1 MRSDFGNLLRSSKFS
16 TTTPV
21 VRQCDLKEALTPPTS
36 SYFCLSTALRS
47 LSSLLLILLA
57 ACLLGSLAKFR
68 PLWRAM
74 RILRL
79 GILRPA
85 NWDREFSSSLPR
97 RAKAPGGA
105 AAKRLKMIAGIIR
118 GITSETSRLDECFGS
133 FATQGLC
140 MMQTNNFLLV
150 YYLCCMLV
158 GSKYCFQKI
167 FFLKEATHI
176 FWYDVGE

>member
-1 MRSDFGNLLRSSKFS
+1 MAGFVNTLITIIITYPCYSSGVPRIDFNLTNRALKCSPSLPALLIYKILRQLARPTFFSKSTYPFYMRSDFGNLLRSSKFS

-21 VRQCDLKEALTPPTS
+21 VCQCDLKEALTPSTS

-85 NWDREFSSSLPR
+85 N
-97 RAKAPGGA
+97 
-105 AAKRLKMIAGIIR
+105 
-118 GITSETSRLDECFGS
+118 
-133 FATQGLC
+133 
-140 MMQTNNFLLV
+140 
-150 YYLCCMLV
+150 
-158 GSKYCFQKI
+158 
-167 FFLKEATHI
+167 
-176 FWYDVGE
+176 

>member
-1 MRSDFGNLLRSSKFS
+1 MRSDFGNVLRSSNLP

-21 VRQCDLKEALTPPTS
+21 VRQCDLKQALTPSTS

-47 LSSLLLILLA
+47 LSSPLLILLA

-85 NWDREFSSSLPR
+85 NWDRECSLSLPR

-105 AAKRLKMIAGIIR
+105 PAKRLNMIAGIIR
-118 GITSETSRLDECFGS
+118 DITSEASRLDECFGS
-133 FATQGLC
+133 LQLKGC
-140 MMQTNNFLLV
+140 V
-150 YYLCCMLV
+150 WCKKRCSSCIYGVLV
-158 GSKYCFQKI
+158 GSKYCFHN
-167 FFLKEATHI
+167 FLKEATHFLI
-176 FWYDVGE
+176 GE